1 MEDLKIL
8 LDKQSIED
16 INHKVDSFI
25 QSAEQHGNK
34 LKLTLVLLHLI
45 DESSKLL
52 QSIDCNE
59 FISAI
64 GEEVRKIDAQ
74 ANSLSEEY
82 KEHLKQ
88 NQEIR
93 EVLANSHDSQITQ
106 LQNNIKALLKEY
118 DAAIKKL
125 VEARDKLPIEKQMED
140 EKK

>member
-8 LDKQSIED
+8 LDKLSIED
-16 INHKVDSFI
+16 TNRQVDSFI
-25 QSAEQHGNK
+25 RSAEQYGNK
-34 LKLTLVLLHLI
+34 LKLTVVLLHLI

-52 QSIDCNE
+52 QSIDRNE

-64 GEEVRKIDAQ
+64 REEVKRIDAHAQ
-74 ANSLSEEY
+74 SLSEEY
-82 KEHLKQ
+82 NEHLKQ

-93 EVLANSHDSQITQ
+93 EVLTNSHDSQITR

-118 DAAIKKL
+118 DAVIKKL
-125 VEARDKLPIEKQMED
+125 VEARDKLPIEKQLEQ